1 MLAKQCTN
9 IWKLTKKFPVYTA
22 QMSVSYT
29 METWNYGVLT
39 DNTNKIYLQWDDSAW
54 YGKCTIPMM
63 SEQAPTAVT
72 YKYTHIIKYKV
83 ISVPKDFGKT
93 YENYKLQ

>member
-1 MLAKQCTN
+1 
-9 IWKLTKKFPVYTA
+9 
-22 QMSVSYT
+22 
-29 METWNYGVLT
+29 
-39 DNTNKIYLQWDDSAW
+39 
-54 YGKCTIPMM
+54 MM

-93 YENYKLQ
+93 YENYKLQSSISKLTATKMVMKF